1 MNFRRNLTPTST
13 TELDM
18 LFDQY
23 LAMADAILAKR
34 EFSPTKGN
42 VAEWQR
48 WAFYATHDGNK
59 LSVEEWQQRLGEK

>member
-1 MNFRRNLTPTST
+1 MNYRRDLTPTST
-13 TELDM
+13 AELDM

-34 EFSPTKGN
+34 EFSNIHGD

-48 WAFYATHDGNK
+48 WAFYTTT
-59 LSVEEWQQRLGEK
+59 EEK

>member
-1 MNFRRNLTPTST
+1 MNYRRDLTPTST

-34 EFSPTKGN
+34 EFSNTKTE

-48 WAFYATHDGNK
+48 WAFYMT
-59 LSVEEWQQRLGEK
+59 REK